1 MVWMWAVLQLVVLL
15 VVSSPYEEGVP
26 LTTLTMKCC
35 MLMVSDL
42 VVLLLG
48 CCRVL
53 KGVVLSWYI
62 AKHHDFL
69 LFLSYEN

>member
-15 VVSSPYEEGVP
+15 AVGSPYKEGVP
-26 LTTLTMKCC
+26 LTMKCC

-62 AKHHDFL
+62 AKH

>member
-26 LTTLTMKCC
+26 LTMKCC

-48 CCRVL
+48 CCCVL

-62 AKHHDFL
+62 AKHHFL
-69 LFLSYEN
+69 LFLNYEN